1 MSQFNAFRVYGN
13 RFVFLVLVLV
23 TLFFSFSPGSVSP
36 AFVVNNDKLAHF
48 VVFFGLTFWLKFS
61 FPGFFARKL
70 FFIMAFLAAS
80 IEVFQYLFAG
90 RELSFFDF
98 GAGVLG
104 VFVYLVVL
112 RICGWR

>member
-1 MSQFNAFRVYGN
+1 MSRFHVFRVYGN
-13 RFVFLVLVLV
+13 RFVFLVLVVV

-61 FPGFFARKL
+61 FPGFLARKL
-70 FFIMAFLAAS
+70 FFIMVLLAAS
-80 IEVFQYLFAG
+80 IEVFQYLFAN
-90 RELSFFDF
+90 REFSFFDF
-98 GAGVLG
+98 GAGGLG